1 MDIYNTNIIIVIFP
15 IFILIFFIYKYY
27 CQSPS
32 SSRNQRNTSSRS
44 SDSIPDTK
52 ERMKLFNERK
62 EALTNQARM
71 LYLKKRAD
79 ATKLIE

>member
-1 MDIYNTNIIIVIFP
+1 MDIYNTNLIIVIFP

-27 CQSPS
+27 SQSPT
-32 SSRNQRNTSSRS
+32 SRNQRNTTSRS

-79 ATKLIE
+79 ATKFVE